1 MSRLTLAAV
10 LVASASAAF
19 AQTSVPPEQLND
31 TQKAGQK
38 LFYQSCGVCHLKP
51 QITAPLYGP
60 ALSKESA
67 SGNEAA
73 IKTIISDGLVRMP
86 GFKYQFNEQQIA
98 QIASYV
104 LALPPSPPAPP
115 AQPR

>member
-1 MSRLTLAAV
+1 LADIF
-10 LVASASAAF
+10 VASAGAVL
-19 AQTSVPPEQLND
+19 AQTSLPPEQLND

-60 ALSKESA
+60 ALSRESA

-73 IKTIISDGLVRMP
+73 IKTIIAEGIQRMP
-86 GFKYQFNEQQIA
+86 GFKHQFNEQQIA
-98 QIASYV
+98 QLASYV